1 MKPPSRR
8 PPRQSTINLVAAS
21 TLFVAIPLLSWSGY
35 IMHEAVLAVGSASA
49 DKAFLVQ
56 VLTLSLY
63 FVVWAGIL
71 QAYCAYIATPIRE
84 YRHALGAPDGGF
96 PRLQPSGSIELRM
109 LAEAYNARASE
120 TASTYE
126 ALRQS
131 EERLRLHLRLM
142 PLGAMEIDT
151 KFRITRWNQAAERI
165 FGYPASEALGADV
178 MELIVPDRLRPT
190 VRALLE
196 SLDDGISNEPSC
208 NANVRTDGSEI
219 ICEWYNT
226 SIYNGNGSLF
236 GWASIVK
243 DVTKERKEAERIL
256 YLSSHDSLTG
266 LRNRRYAQEKLESE
280 SLRSARSGSPYSV
293 AIFDVDHFKRFNDVY
308 GHECG
313 DVVLRGISDAM
324 VDSVRETDVV
334 SRWGGEEFLVL
345 FPGTG
350 KAGATEAA
358 EKIRARIEGENFMY
372 GGEALKVTITAGV
385 STSIEGHNAESCV
398 RQADMSL
405 LSGKAKGR
413 NVVISSE

>member
-1 MKPPSRR
+1 
-8 PPRQSTINLVAAS
+8 
-21 TLFVAIPLLSWSGY
+21 
-35 IMHEAVLAVGSASA
+35 MHEAVLEVGSVAAS
-49 DKAFLVQ
+49 KAFLVQ
-56 VLTLSLY
+56 VVTLSL
-63 FVVWAGIL
+63 FFIVWAAIL
-71 QAYCAYIATPIRE
+71 AVYSVYIAVPIRK
-84 YRHALGAPDGGF
+84 YAQALGTPDGGL
-96 PRLQPSGSIELRM
+96 PRLRPSGSLELRE
-109 LAEAYNARASE
+109 LAEAYNARADE
-120 TASTYE
+120 TESTYE

-151 KFRITRWNQAAERI
+151 GFRITRWNHAAERI
-165 FGYPASEALGADV
+165 FGYPASKALGADILD
-178 MELIVPDRLRPT
+178 LIVPDRLKPT
-190 VRALLE
+190 IRALLE
-196 SLDDGISNEPSC
+196 SLGDGISNEPGC
-208 NANVRTDGSEI
+208 NANVRSDGSEI
-219 ICEWYNT
+219 MCEWYNT
-226 SIYNGNGSLF
+226 SIYRSDGTLF
-236 GWASIVK
+236 GWASIVR
-243 DVTKERKEAERIL
+243 DVTRERQEAERIL

-266 LRNRRYAQEKLESE
+266 LRNRRYAQERLESE
-280 SLRSARSGSPYSV
+280 SLRSARSGLPYSV

-350 KAGATEAA
+350 MTGAIEAA

-372 GGEALKVTITAGV
+372 GGETLKVTITAGV
-385 STSIEGHNAESCV
+385 STSVEGHDADSCV

-413 NVVISSE
+413 NVVIAGKP

>member
-1 MKPPSRR
+1 MR
-8 PPRQSTINLVAAS
+8 PPKQSTINLVAAL
-21 TLFVAIPLLSWSGY
+21 TLVVAIPLLSWSGY
-35 IMHEAVLAVGSASA
+35 IMHEAVLSVGSMDA

-56 VLTLSLY
+56 VATLSL
-63 FVVWAGIL
+63 FFIVWAAIL
-71 QAYCAYIATPIRE
+71 HAYCVYIAAPVRK
-84 YRHALGAPDGGF
+84 YGKALGAPDGGL
-96 PRLQPSGSIELRM
+96 PRLQPSGSIELRE

-151 KFRITRWNQAAERI
+151 GFRITRWNQAAERN
-165 FGYPASEALGADV
+165 FGYPASEAVGANV
-178 MELIVPDRLRPT
+178 LELIVPDRLKMT
-190 VRALLE
+190 IRALLE
-196 SLDDGISNEPSC
+196 SLSDGISSEPGC
-208 NANVRTDGSEI
+208 NSNVRSDGSEI
-219 ICEWYNT
+219 VCEWYNT
-226 SIYNGNGSLF
+226 SIYGSGGTLF
-236 GWASIVK
+236 GWASIVR
-243 DVTKERKEAERIL
+243 DVTKERQEAERIL

-266 LRNRRYAQEKLESE
+266 LRNRRYAQERLESE

-313 DVVLRGISDAM
+313 DVVLRGISDVM

-358 EKIRARIEGENFMY
+358 EKIRARIEGENYMY

-385 STSIEGHNAESCV
+385 STSMEGHNVESCV

-413 NVVISSE
+413 NVVIASELA